1 MTLNPKEDLAKHVRF
16 IAEYDDGSE
25 EVFAVPQATLD
36 QGPGALRIARV
47 VASEWQRYGH
57 LKPGTIVSIR
67 RPSVEEL
74 IEMYG
79 SSNAAEW
86 NRCCRGLWS
95 PFHTAAAKVTFPDWR
110 VLTREE
116 TMPFELIQPTMVTF
130 IISVVLAVIAA
141 VIHYAG
147 IPNPITYSGFVI
159 LLLGYLVLLAGN
171 VIRAL

>member
-79 SSNAAEW
+79 SSNAAE
-86 NRCCRGLWS
+86 
-95 PFHTAAAKVTFPDWR
+95 
-110 VLTREE
+110 
-116 TMPFELIQPTMVTF
+116 
-130 IISVVLAVIAA
+130 
-141 VIHYAG
+141 
-147 IPNPITYSGFVI
+147 
-159 LLLGYLVLLAGN
+159 
-171 VIRAL
+171 